1 MSKFIIFEEGWETL
15 HRGITKLHKSLEGL
29 EPSFTSE
36 EFINLYTT
44 MYEMCTQKPQ
54 PRQSRNFARE
64 LYDKYRKTCEEY
76 IISNVLPFLQEK
88 KDDILLRELLKKWSN
103 YKVMTGHLKCIF
115 QYIDRS
121 EIRRYTLHS
130 LEKTN
135 FLCFNHLVYEK
146 MNKEIMDAI
155 FSVIDRKL
163 AGEMIDQTFLIN
175 TLDFYIKF
183 YKCSTNDEA
192 KGGKRKRIPDVL
204 SNKVNLMSSDG
215 AVFETD
221 DSVALMSKR
230 FENITKTISVG
241 DYLDVIYVQKVNS
254 KMLTII
260 VEYCKKHGNYYELNG
275 SYNERME
282 GDAKFVEVDPKTLL
296 DLTTCACYM
305 KIESLEKLTSSKV
318 DELIKGKT
326 PEEIAQIFGDDSNSK
341 LFEKLH
347 EENVQRVKALEF

>member
-1 MSKFIIFEEGWETL
+1 MSKFISFEEGWETL
-15 HRGITKLHKSLEGL
+15 HKGITKLHKSLEGL

-36 EFINLYTT
+36 EFINLYMYLSIPQNNNDMFFFLDVYIFKNLT

-64 LYDKYRKTCEEY
+64 LYDKYRETCEEY
-76 IISNVLPFLQEK
+76 IISN
-88 KDDILLRELLKKWSN
+88 
-103 YKVMTGHLKCIF
+103 
-115 QYIDRS
+115 
-121 EIRRYTLHS
+121 
-130 LEKTN
+130 
-135 FLCFNHLVYEK
+135 VYEK

-155 FSVIDRKL
+155 FSV
-163 AGEMIDQTFLIN
+163 
-175 TLDFYIKF
+175 
-183 YKCSTNDEA
+183 
-192 KGGKRKRIPDVL
+192 V
-204 SNKVNLMSSDG
+204 SS
-215 AVFETD
+215 
-221 DSVALMSKR
+221 
-230 FENITKTISVG
+230 IH
-241 DYLDVIYVQKVNS
+241 YVQKVNS

-275 SYNERME
+275 SYNELME
-282 GDAKFVEVDPKTLL
+282 ADAKFVEVDPQTLL
-296 DLTTCACYM
+296 DLTTSACYM